1 MNDVL
6 QTFNPDWISPPGET
20 IADLIEER
28 NWSQADLAKRLGCTL
43 NQISLLI
50 NGEVPITKEIA
61 FKLENALGSSASFW
75 LSREAQYR
83 AKLAQQE
90 AEVMS

>member
-1 MNDVL
+1 MNDIL

-28 NWSQADLAKRLGCTL
+28 DWSQADLAKHLGCTP
-43 NQISLLI
+43 NHISLLI
-50 NGEVPITKEIA
+50 NGKAPITEEIA
-61 FKLENALGSSASFW
+61 LKLENVLGSSTSFW

>member
-1 MNDVL
+1 MNDIL

-28 NWSQADLAKRLGCTL
+28 NWSQADLAKRLGCTP

-61 FKLENALGSSASFW
+61 FKLENVLGSSTSFW

-83 AKLAQQE
+83 AKLAQHE

>member
-1 MNDVL
+1 MNDIL

-61 FKLENALGSSASFW
+61 FKLENVLGSSASFW
-75 LSREAQYR
+75 LIRESQYR